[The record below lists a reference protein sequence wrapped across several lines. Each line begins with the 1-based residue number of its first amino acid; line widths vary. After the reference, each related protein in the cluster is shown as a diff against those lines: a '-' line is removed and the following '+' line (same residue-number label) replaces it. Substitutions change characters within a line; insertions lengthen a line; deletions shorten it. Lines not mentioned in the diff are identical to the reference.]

1 MTQEDYN
8 ELSIYLTTIQY
19 PNSNRGIQWLV
30 ENETIEE
37 YRQRTSMTRKKIA
50 KVFAM
55 PARLF
60 NDYVHYAVG
69 QIQDAI
75 GVYNIPDITN
85 GNSHLWSKMASHEDG
100 LLLGYDWPY
109 YLGDESITAGGGRV
123 VVVLSDEGVKW
134 LNGIAE
140 KVKGYILE
148 DVPTTNEVNEDEE
161 YFNYLLNELK
171 SLL

>member
-37 YRQRTSMTRKKIA
+37 YRRRTSMTRKKTA
-50 KVFAM
+50 KVFAL

-60 NDYVHYAVG
+60 NDYVHYALG
-69 QIQDAI
+69 QIQDSI

-85 GNSHLWSKMASHEDG
+85 GKSHMWSKMASHEDG

-109 YLGDESITAGGGRV
+109 YLGNKSITAGGGRI
-123 VVVLSDEGVKW
+123 VVVLSEKGVHYM
-134 LNGIAE
+134 NEIADA
-140 KVKGYILE
+140 VKSHSE
-148 DVPTTNEVNEDEE
+148 
-161 YFNYLLNELK
+161 
-171 SLL
+171 